1 MIKWGIVGLGN
12 MASRFANAI
21 KEVNNAKLVAV
32 SSQSN
37 SKLDLFASEYN
48 INSEL
53 RFNNYK
59 SLAECKEIDAVYIS
73 TLNNTHSHLISLFA
87 VNKKNILCEKPFCI
101 NIEEGS
107 KIKKLIEDNNVKFF
121 EAIAYLSHPQTN
133 EILTLIKNDEIGEIN
148 HIRSEF
154 GFKVKKINP
163 NSRLFNKE
171 LGGGAILDLGC
182 YPISFLSL
190 LSKDNK
196 NIIFNK
202 CYVKKC
208 NTNVDIE
215 ANANLTINDKINC
228 DIKVS
233 LNENLENFS
242 TIYGSKGSL
251 IVNQPWLPEKKTF
264 LEINSKERYFKK
276 FINSELT
283 VYAEQIKNVSNEF
296 LGKNNSKTKL
306 FNINK
311 SLNNMKYLDK
321 WMNETN

>member
-37 SKLDLFASEYN
+37 SKLNLFATEYN
-48 INSEL
+48 INNEL
-53 RFNNYK
+53 KFNNYK

-73 TLNNTHSHLISLFA
+73 TLNNTHSYLINLFA

-101 NIEEGS
+101 NIEEGIKLK
-107 KIKKLIEDNNVKFF
+107 KIIEDNNVKFF

-133 EILTLIKNDEIGEIN
+133 EILNLVESREIGEVNNIKL
-148 HIRSEF
+148 EF

-163 NSRLFNKE
+163 KSRLFNKE

-190 LSKDNK
+190 LSNDNK

-228 DIKVS
+228 DVKIS

-251 IVNQPWLPEKKTF
+251 IVNQPWLPEKKVF

-283 VYAEQIKNVSNEF
+283 IYAEQIKNVSNEF
-296 LGKNNSKTKL
+296 LGKNNSKKKL
-306 FNINK
+306 FNIDK